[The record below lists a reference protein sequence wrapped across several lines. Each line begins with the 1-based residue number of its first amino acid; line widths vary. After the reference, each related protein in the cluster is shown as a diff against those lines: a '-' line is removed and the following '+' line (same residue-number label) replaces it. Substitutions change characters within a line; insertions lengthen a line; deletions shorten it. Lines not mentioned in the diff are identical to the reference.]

1 MPIATTADVAV
12 VADSTNPTLQ
22 AEASALLQRLMKKD
36 REAARDLVNNI
47 AKKEG
52 YKTLT
57 TYGVMKSIKASA
69 EDKKNAGARE
79 GAFFAINTLAEV
91 MEATGLPYLLPLF
104 TVCLDGV
111 ADKQKAVAKI
121 AEQAVQTI
129 FKITPAY
136 AFKVIL
142 PQLLA
147 ALDNDKQWTTK
158 VASLKIIQKLCVT
171 CKAQVDKSLPTIIP
185 VVSACM
191 WDTKVDVQKA
201 AAVTL
206 TSVCQTVGNPDL
218 HPFINILVETIKE
231 PSQIPETVY
240 KLSST
245 TFVTTVEA
253 PSLAIMAPILGRGL
267 LETSP
272 VVLRQT
278 AVIIDNMCKLVEDP
292 IHAEQFLPKLMPGLN
307 RVIATG
313 ADPELRNV
321 ATKAKTTLVRVG
333 GNREEIPEEDTTA
346 TAQKLKEA
354 LAEADAIIKA
364 AANGVL
370 ATADIDADT
379 LAFIGAIAV
388 SLDASRDYS
397 NESWAPMSL
406 HYNVP
411 FSAEQGKVVADVIQK
426 KYKELS
432 SRYAKIAEV
441 YDKDEGEELCN
452 CEFSLAY
459 GGMILLNNAKLRLTR
474 GQRYGLCGP
483 NGVGKSTLMRA
494 IANGQLDGFPSKDV
508 LKTVFVEHNLQASDA
523 EKSVF
528 EFVAQDPEFAGMDK
542 ASIKETLGS
551 VGFNDERQAQSVGAL
566 SGGWKM
572 KLELARAM
580 LMKADILL
588 LDEPTNHLDVT
599 NVAWL
604 TNYLNGLKTATSII
618 VSHDSKF
625 LDDVCTHILHYE
637 HRKLGNYK
645 GNLSKFVE
653 IKPEA
658 KSYYELSAARYSFK
672 FPEPG
677 FLDGVKS
684 TDKAILKMVN
694 VGYQY
699 PNTNKMTIRNISVQ
713 CSLSS
718 RVAVLGP
725 NGAGKSSMIK
735 VLTGEVEPTVGD
747 VTKHPNLRVAYV
759 AQHAFHHIEQHLDK
773 TPNEYIRWRYENGED
788 RELAAKVTRQLS
800 EEDEKKFYQIIVID
814 GEKRKMKNIV
824 SRRKAKRSFEYE
836 VEWQGKTW
844 EDNSWLSREKLEA
857 LGIQK
862 ILQIFDD
869 REAARAGLY
878 IRPLT
883 SVNVQKHLQDIGLDP
898 EFATHSR
905 IRGLSGGQKVK
916 VVIGAAMWDNPHIL
930 VLDEPTNYLDRD
942 SLGALASAI
951 KEYKGGV
958 IMITHHHEFS
968 NALCP
973 ETWKM
978 EDGNLSIEGGVIPA
992 PAAEKLEMKE
1002 QLTATDA
1009 HGNTVK
1015 VKSTRT
1021 LSRKERITRQK
1032 AIAAKVKNGESL
1044 DSDEE
1049 EEYYEMQ
1056 NATKA

>member
-1 MPIATTADVAV
+1 MPIATQNIDVA
-12 VADSTNPTLQ
+12 ATTETSPSLQ
-22 AEASALLQRLMKKD
+22 AEASAYLQRLMKKD

-47 AKKEG
+47 VKKEG
-52 YKTLT
+52 FKALITYDIMKT
-57 TYGVMKSIKASA
+57 IKANA
-69 EDKKNAGARE
+69 EDKKNHGARE

-91 MEATGLPYLLPLF
+91 MEASGLPYLLPLF

-111 ADKQKAVAKI
+111 ADKQKVVAKT

-158 VASLKIIQKLCVT
+158 VSALKIIQKLCTT

-191 WDTKVDVQKA
+191 WDTKTDVQKA
-201 AAVTL
+201 AALTL
-206 TSVCQTVGNPDL
+206 TAVCQSVNNPDL
-218 HPFINILVETIKE
+218 HPFIDILVETIKE

-267 LETSP
+267 LEPSP

-278 AVIIDNMCKLVEDP
+278 SVIIDNMCKLVEDP

-321 ATKAKTTLVRVG
+321 ATRAKTTLVRVG
-333 GNREEIPEEDTTA
+333 GGKEEIPEEDTTA

-354 LAEADAIIKA
+354 LAEAEMLIKA

-370 ATADIDADT
+370 ANTEVDADT
-379 LAFIGAIAV
+379 LAFIGAIVV
-388 SLDASRDYS
+388 SLDASRDYT
-397 NESWAPMSL
+397 NDSWTPMCI
-406 HYNVP
+406 HYTNP
-411 FSAEQGKVVADVIQK
+411 FTAEQAKNVADNLQK

-432 SRYAKIAEV
+432 VRYNKAAEV

-494 IANGQLDGFPSKDV
+494 IANGQLDGFPGKDV

-523 EKSVF
+523 EKPVL
-528 EFVAQDPEFAGMDK
+528 EFVSTDPEFAGMDI
-542 ASIKETLGS
+542 SNIKQALMT
-551 VGFNDERQAQSVGAL
+551 VGFNEERQAQAVGAL

-580 LMKADILL
+580 LLKADILL

-604 TNYLNGLKTATSII
+604 TNYLNSLTTATSII

-658 KSYYELSAARYSFK
+658 KSYYELSAARFTFK

-684 TDKAILKMVN
+684 SDKAILKMTN
-694 VGYQY
+694 VGYTY
-699 PNTNKMTIRNISVQ
+699 PNTTKMTIRNISVQ

-718 RVAVLGP
+718 RVAVVGP

-735 VLTGEVEPTVGD
+735 VLTGEVEPTVGE
-747 VTKHPNLRVAYV
+747 VWKHPNLRVAYV
-759 AQHAFHHIEQHLDK
+759 AQHAFHHIEHHLDK
-773 TPNEYIRWRYENGED
+773 TPNEYIRWRYEHGED
-788 RELAAKVTRQLS
+788 KELAGKITRQLS

-836 VEWQGKTW
+836 IEWQGKTW
-844 EDNSWLSREKLEA
+844 EDNSWLSREKLES

-883 SVNVQKHLQDIGLDP
+883 SINVQKHLQDIGLDP

-968 NALCP
+968 SALCP

-978 EDGNLSIEGGVIPA
+978 DDGNLNVDGGVTPVVV
-992 PAAEKLEMKE
+992 EKIEMKE

-1032 AIAAKVKNGESL
+1032 GIMAKVKNGESL